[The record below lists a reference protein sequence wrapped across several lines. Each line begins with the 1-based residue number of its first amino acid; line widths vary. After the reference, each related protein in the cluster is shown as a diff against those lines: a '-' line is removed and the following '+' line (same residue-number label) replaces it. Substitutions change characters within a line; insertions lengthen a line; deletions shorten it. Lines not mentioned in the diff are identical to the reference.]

1 VINKIPTL
9 LSPTLETQGAKNT
22 PWKLGQEVHG
32 RVINGLQGNPVVNI
46 DGSNYWLKSALHF
59 NQGEL
64 LMLKVAGLSPTVQ
77 FSIIDRASASL
88 RGNDATSVI
97 LSEKFLHGRAIAD
110 QNLSSS
116 LSNFINLLHASSS
129 QPFPPSTMLLINSL
143 RNKLL
148 RSNGLTNPKLIQDSF
163 INGSLLV
170 ANQAVTSGSQ
180 IANGGLLP
188 LLMQIARSLKNDSA
202 KRGRLF
208 AGLNYKSALGLSLYQ
223 NRDTEILQS
232 FARQAEEQCLNLNK
246 LRVGA
251 QEDMQLQAYRLLVE
265 LPIIFQ
271 NHIRSISVRVLNQRT
286 GEKSKTRS
294 ETCSVEFEFELKD
307 NGKVYVR
314 IFLLKSLASFFV
326 GCEKNEALNHLT
338 TRKNILEERLS
349 LYGLQLGTFSCHI
362 NDGHL
367 PLDTEQY
374 GEYEM
379 HAAEHTKDPR
389 GKAAT
394 PMIED
399 PTRLQLQEVYSQG
412 KMPELE
418 EFSMCINNNEAVI
431 NAEIPEYLYC
441 AMAAFFAQLLETAE
455 LEETRLERNH
465 E

>member
-1 VINKIPTL
+1 VISKIPSL
-9 LSPTLETQGAKNT
+9 LTPTLETQGAKNM

-46 DGSNYWLKSALHF
+46 GGSNYWLKSALHF

-77 FSIIDRASASL
+77 FSIIDRSSTSL
-88 RGNDATSVI
+88 RSNDATSVI
-97 LSEKFLHGRAIAD
+97 LSDKFLHGRTIAD

-129 QPFPPSTMLLINSL
+129 QPIPSSTMLLINSL

-148 RSNGLTNPKLIQDSF
+148 KSNGLTNPKLIQNSF

-170 ANQAVTSGSQ
+170 ANQVLTSSSQ

-202 KRGRLF
+202 KRGGLF
-208 AGLNYKSALGLSLYQ
+208 TGLNYKSALGLSLYQ

-232 FARQAEEQCLNLNK
+232 FSRQAEEQCLNLNK

-265 LPIIFQ
+265 LPIIFK
-271 NHIRSISVRVLNQRT
+271 NHIRSISVRVLKQKT
-286 GEKSKTRS
+286 GKTSKTTN
-294 ETCSVEFEFELKD
+294 ETCSVEFEFELKED
-307 NGKVYVR
+307 GKVYIR
-314 IFLLKSLASFFV
+314 IFLLKSIVSFFV
-326 GCEKNEALNHLT
+326 GCERSGVSNNLKAKKNM
-338 TRKNILEERLS
+338 LEERLN
-349 LYGLQLGTFSCHI
+349 LYGLQLGEFKCHI

-367 PLDTEQY
+367 ALGTEHYQQHSEHEAH
-374 GEYEM
+374 GEQ
-379 HAAEHTKDPR
+379 HTKAQE
-389 GKAAT
+389 KETLTAT
-394 PMIED
+394 IED
-399 PTRLQLQEVYSQG
+399 PTRLQLQEVHSQG
-412 KMPELE
+412 EIPELE
-418 EFSMCINNNEAVI
+418 EFSMYLNNSKAVI

-441 AMAAFFAQLLETAE
+441 AMAAFFAQLLEKAE
-455 LEETRLERNH
+455 LK
-465 E
+465 